1 MSDTLPSEL
10 AAPTPKLKAPEVNTR
25 VDLAQNPELTRAS
38 SQGASPQLRI
48 AMMPELYS
56 PNVGGQE
63 VFFQELAETLV
74 RRGHTVDVYTIGPK
88 PGLVDIENI
97 HGVTIHRIPN
107 TGRYLQ
113 PRIPALRRNWVDI
126 FKYSA
131 AVRHVAA
138 TQPYDFILLNQWPL
152 LHALALPRKVRSH
165 SAIHFC
171 EIREHPVLRA
181 AQKWLPRIVGS
192 TFGVSEAVAKA
203 ITEQSGKLSG
213 VLPSGI
219 DRWRYAAAPRENRS
233 GVLYVG
239 RIAPHKNLPLLIDA
253 FAIAAERGLKGD
265 LILAGD
271 GPSRAEVE
279 DYARRSPIASRVRVL
294 GSVGE
299 DQKIELL
306 ANASVF
312 GMPSV
317 REGFPRVIAEAM
329 ASGLPVVT
337 GNFEGNGSKEVVAQ
351 YGAGVV
357 CGPEAADFAEA
368 LLAAEAGWEGYS
380 QAGLTGAE
388 ALDWSYIADTL
399 EARVSAVLGN
409 RKALSQRG

>member
-10 AAPTPKLKAPEVNTR
+10 EAPSLASKVREVNTR
-25 VDLAQNPELTRAS
+25 DGRVQNPDRDNAAT
-38 SQGASPQLRI
+38 GNDSPRLRI
-48 AMMPELYS
+48 AMMPELYC

-74 RRGHTVDVYTIGPK
+74 RRGHTVDVFTIGPK

-97 HGVTIHRIPN
+97 HGVTVHRIPN

-131 AVRHVAA
+131 AVRRIAA

-171 EIREHPVLRA
+171 EIREHAVLRA

-203 ITEQSGKLSG
+203 ISAQSGKDCG

-233 GVLYVG
+233 GILYVG

-253 FAIAAERGLKGD
+253 YAIAAAKGLQGD
-265 LILAGD
+265 LVIAGD

-279 DYARRSPIASRVRVL
+279 EYAKRSPVASRIKVL

-337 GNFEGNGSKEVVAQ
+337 GNFEGNGSKEVVTQ

-357 CGPEAADFAEA
+357 CGGEPADFANA
-368 LLAAEAGWEGYS
+368 LLAAEAGWDEYS
-380 QAGLTGAE
+380 QAGLAGAE
-388 ALDWSYIADTL
+388 ALDWSFIADTL
-399 EARVSAVLGN
+399 EARVGVVLGN